1 MGADATVSGVG
12 FGSQN
17 KEAQGLMKIM
27 QALEVKVG
35 AIHDIEGT
43 GFRDKHVQNIDVVE
57 FAVGNVNE
65 NRDITAQIKE
75 GMDFHGRFCFSE
87 MGPGEQGKAEVYGRG
102 IQCVDSVFNI
112 KHAAIIMIEV
122 SGITDESLREIRVD
136 APVAIFVCDSKS
148 AA

>member
-43 GFRDKHVQNIDVVE
+43 GFRDHVQNIDVVE
-57 FAVGNVNE
+57 FAVGKMK
-65 NRDITAQIKE
+65 T
-75 GMDFHGRFCFSE
+75 
-87 MGPGEQGKAEVYGRG
+87 G
-102 IQCVDSVFNI
+102 I
-112 KHAAIIMIEV
+112 
-122 SGITDESLREIRVD
+122 
-136 APVAIFVCDSKS
+136 
-148 AA
+148 